1 VLNGYGGHRP
11 MIWRPSDMVSMVDR
25 WNIFVDR
32 VVHHEMLIDLFTQQH
47 AVDDAIGNSFTL

>member
-1 VLNGYGGHRP
+1 
-11 MIWRPSDMVSMVDR
+11 VSAEADASAVGVDTTS
-25 WNIFVDR
+25 NIFVDR